1 MKESVQLGGD
11 TDTNGCIVGGM
22 IGALVGV
29 NCIEEHMLRTLLTFD
44 CVTQG
49 RKRPEFLSAQRH
61 ALKNIA
67 KLIKARPL
75 KKLVIVQEQKPGQGP
90 GL

>member
-1 MKESVQLGGD
+1 MQLGGD

-29 NCIEEHMLRTLLTFD
+29 GNIEEHMLRTLLTFD
-44 CVTQG
+44 CTSEG
-49 RKRPEFLSAQRH
+49 RPRPEFLSVQRH
-61 ALKNIA
+61 ALKNID

-75 KKLVIVQEQKPGQGP
+75 KKLIIKQEEGK
-90 GL
+90 